1 MVLSRKNINKS
12 NYNFTDA
19 DNIAEDI
26 NGKRLYDNITDADN
40 ITEDINGKRLWTTQP
55 NVTQKLTGNLFD
67 IDYAKNDIIKRG
79 Q

>member
-19 DNIAEDI
+19 DDIA
-26 NGKRLYDNITDADN
+26 
-40 ITEDINGKRLWTTQP
+40 EDINGKRLWTTQP

-67 IDYAKNDIIKRG
+67 IDYTKNDIIKRG